1 MILDRFRKMKENII
15 KIKLISI
22 IILNILKLRDMQYK
36 KDSTIMIDKLDT
48 VKNFSKLFYD
58 LLSFNIYS
66 LLLNSISNYKRIKEC
81 YKYIMREE

>member
-36 KDSTIMIDKLDT
+36 KDSTIMIDKLDN

-58 LLSFNIYS
+58 ILSLNIYS

-81 YKYIMREE
+81 YKYIIRKE

>member
-1 MILDRFRKMKENII
+1 MILDKFRKMKENII

-36 KDSTIMIDKLDT
+36 KDSTIMIDKLDN

-58 LLSFNIYS
+58 VLSLNIYS
-66 LLLNSISNYKRIKEC
+66 LLLNSISNYKRIKSY
-81 YKYIMREE
+81 YKYIMRKE

>member
-36 KDSTIMIDKLDT
+36 KDSTIMIDKLDN

-58 LLSFNIYS
+58 VLSLNIYS
-66 LLLNSISNYKRIKEC
+66 LLLNSISNYKRIKSY
-81 YKYIMREE
+81 YKYIMRKE

>member
-1 MILDRFRKMKENII
+1 MILDKFRKMKENII

-36 KDSTIMIDKLDT
+36 KDSTIMIDKLDN

-58 LLSFNIYS
+58 VLSFNIYS
-66 LLLNSISNYKRIKEC
+66 LLLNSISNYKKIKEC
-81 YKYIMREE
+81 YKYIMRKE